1 MRTETIDIY
10 EYEDMVALEEM
21 SPKEASDIIESAY
34 RGYINR
40 YIFPREGK
48 EFTANEYHDYRIQCA
63 FRVAY
68 RVLEGEQNG

>member
-1 MRTETIDIY
+1 MRLEPIVIY
-10 EYEDMVALEEM
+10 EYDDMVELEKM
-21 SPKEASDIIESAY
+21 SLKEASDILESAY

-48 EFTANEYHDYRIQCA
+48 EYSENDYYDYKIQCA

-68 RVLEGEQNG
+68 RVLEGEQE